1 MRSSRIGQ
9 YFHWDQRQTLDDA
22 GRRAAL
28 GGSCLKN
35 TVVAPCKQAIIK
47 SITPPN
53 TLHICHRSAWPCHA
67 GGRATTSEQL
77 PEMKIKAQQSSSMGG
92 GGGDRE
98 EKVKSLLPC
107 IPGESCRRSCT
118 LQTRLIKVNNGGTS
132 AQTNCLLFTERL
144 KVQRRCRNPTS
155 FHPDRAENMSQ

>member
-92 GGGDRE
+92 GGGGQRGE
-98 EKVKSLLPC
+98 GEKPAALHP
-107 IPGESCRRSCT
+107 RRV
-118 LQTRLIKVNNGGTS
+118 LQAFLH
-132 AQTNCLLFTERL
+132 AADPPQ
-144 KVQRRCRNPTS
+144 
-155 FHPDRAENMSQ
+155 SQ